1 MSGFP
6 TWAKWL
12 SFVIVLL
19 TTLAIPMLL
28 LNGPAEGWGAQALAW
43 ADERPAQVSALVITA
58 LAADVFLP
66 VPNGLTNTLAGS
78 VLGWGLASVVVWI
91 GLTMGC
97 IIGYSIGRFAGRPLA
112 KRLVGSDD
120 LNSAAQFADNLGALT
135 LIITRPVPMIAEV
148 TTLAAG
154 ITRMPFAKFLLVT
167 GLANIGVAIVF
178 AGLGAAALQS
188 GSATLAFLGA
198 AILPAIC
205 WFGYS
210 RFSGKSAQPVDT
222 NPGATKS

>member
-1 MSGFP
+1 MNGIP
-6 TWAKWL
+6 TWAKWM
-12 SFVIVLL
+12 SFVIVFL
-19 TTLAIPMLL
+19 TTIAIPMVLL
-28 LNGPAEGWGAQALAW
+28 DGPAEGWGAQALLW
-43 ADERPAQVSALVITA
+43 AGERPAQVSALVVTA

-97 IIGYSIGRFAGRPLA
+97 IIGYAIGRFAGRPLA
-112 KRLVGSDD
+112 KKLVGSED
-120 LNSAAQFADNLGALT
+120 LNSATQFADDLGVAT
-135 LIITRPVPMIAEV
+135 LIITRPVPMIAEL

-154 ITRMPFAKFLLVT
+154 ITRMPIAKFMLVT

-178 AGLGAAALQS
+178 AGIGAAALQS
-188 GSATLAFLGA
+188 GSATLAFFGA

-205 WFGYS
+205 WFGFKK
-210 RFSGKSAQPVDT
+210 FSNQTDQADT
-222 NPGATKS
+222 TRQEYK